1 MENSQERHDDLDKK
15 LVIEAEKIIRKAE
28 EENIV
33 LRLMGSIAFRLHCPR
48 YVHYLD
54 SLTRTL
60 TDVDFASYSSER
72 SKVENLLE
80 KLEYTTQS
88 YVQVA
93 IATLG
98 RSTYWKKDDTRIK
111 VDIFWDKLKMNH
123 DIDFSG
129 RLELEKSTLPLS
141 ELLQEKLQIVRLN
154 MKDVKDTVV
163 LLLEHDVA
171 EKSTDREIVDLSL
184 IIERVSK
191 DWCYY
196 YTFSKN
202 LKAIQD
208 ILRELETLPNEEK
221 SIVNDRIV
229 RILDAFER
237 VPKSLGWKAR
247 AKIGTRKKWYNE
259 VE

>member
-15 LVIEAEKIIRKAE
+15 LAIEAERIVRKAE
-28 EENIV
+28 EENII
-33 LRLMGSIAFRLHCPR
+33 LRLMGSIAFRIHCPR

-80 KLEYTTQS
+80 ELEYTTQS

-98 RSTYWKKDDTRIK
+98 RSIYWKKDDTRIK

-123 DIDFSG
+123 DIDFAG

-141 ELLQEKLQIVRLN
+141 ELLQEKLQIVKLN
-154 MKDVKDTVV
+154 LKDVKDTIV
-163 LLLEHDVA
+163 LLLEHDIT
-171 EKSTDREIVDLSL
+171 EKSTDREVIDLSPIL
-184 IIERVSK
+184 ERVSK

-202 LKAIQD
+202 LKVIQD
-208 ILRELETLPNEEK
+208 MLRELETLSHEEK
-221 SIVNDRIV
+221 LIVDERIV
-229 RILDAFER
+229 RVLDAFEK
-237 VPKSLGWKAR
+237 VPKSLSWKAR

>member
-1 MENSQERHDDLDKK
+1 MENPQEGHDDLNQK
-15 LVIEAEKIIRKAE
+15 LVIEADKIIRKAE
-28 EENIV
+28 EEDII
-33 LRLMGSIAFRLHCPR
+33 LRLMGSIAFRIHCPR

-80 KLEYTTQS
+80 ELGYTTQC

-98 RSTYWKKDDTRIK
+98 RSMYWKKDDTRIK

-141 ELLQEKLQIVRLN
+141 ELLQEKLQIVNLN
-154 MKDVKDTVV
+154 LKDVKDTTV
-163 LLLEHDVA
+163 LLLEHDIA
-171 EKSTDREIVDLSL
+171 EKSTDREVIDLSPIL
-184 IIERVSK
+184 ERVSK

-202 LKAIQD
+202 LKTIQEM
-208 ILRELETLPNEEK
+208 LRGLETLSDEEK
-221 SIVNDRIV
+221 SVVNDRILSV
-229 RILDAFER
+229 LDAFEK

-247 AKIGTRKKWYNE
+247 ARIGTRKKWYNE